1 MKTTPVQFKNEKV
14 KSYFRF
20 INLFLTLSL
29 VWNSFLMQ
37 AQVAINEDD
46 SDGNVNTE
54 LDIKSTTKGVIFPVM
69 TTAERDAIASPT
81 EGLLIFN
88 RSGGYHN
95 YYNGTTWQQINRNV
109 VLLAVNPTGAG
120 TDIGVGVGV
129 ADPDNS
135 AILHVNS
142 VTKGF
147 LLPRITGSQPSAIA
161 GHLYYNTVADKIIYY
176 NGSNWN
182 ELSTTASTA
191 GAGGASTAEGVLI
204 GSGTVAASAKME
216 VRTTTA
222 KGMLLPRMTDAERDA
237 IDSPAEG
244 LTIYNSTANNYQY
257 FSSATWFSWADASLT
272 YGVIIGNP
280 GLSCKDIYDLNSASQ
295 GVDGTYY
302 IDPDGAGANSAYA
315 CDCDMTTDG
324 GGWTLVENT
333 GPKNTNNSVTAS
345 SGATPVPLTVGSAFA
360 KLSDDDINLIRGDYS
375 TSIMRV
381 ERPNGAFSAVKIYF
395 KQNRVLNS
403 AAANN
408 TTSIITYFTSYANAI
423 SNTNIQ
429 TGTSNYGGA
438 FDSWSG
444 GTANYQIIFRY
455 AAEGFISSGANNTCG
470 GTAPSNRSECNTL
483 LWVKR
488 P

>member
-1 MKTTPVQFKNEKV
+1 MKTTQVLLRKEKV
-14 KSYFRF
+14 KSGFRF
-20 INLFLTLSL
+20 VKLFATLTFVL
-29 VWNSFLMQ
+29 NSFILC

-69 TTAERDAIASPT
+69 TTAERDAIPSPA

-95 YYNGTTWQQINRNV
+95 YYNGTIWQQINRNV
-109 VLLAVNPTGAG
+109 VLLATNPAGTG

-142 VTKGF
+142 TSKGF
-147 LLPRITGSQPSAIA
+147 LLPRITGSQPSAIV

-191 GAGGASTAEGVLI
+191 GSGGVSTAEGVLI

-222 KGMLLPRMTDAERDA
+222 KGMLLPRMTNAQRDA

-244 LTIYNSTANNYQY
+244 LTIYNTTSNNYQY
-257 FSSATWFSWADASLT
+257 FSSATWYSWADASLT
-272 YGVIIGNP
+272 YGMVIGNP
-280 GLSCKDIYDLNSASQ
+280 GLSCKDIYDSNSATQ
-295 GVDGTYY
+295 GVDGVYY
-302 IDPDGAGANSAYA
+302 IDPDGVGANPAYA
-315 CDCDMTTDG
+315 CTCDMTNDG

-333 GPKNTNNSVTAS
+333 GPKYTNNNTTAS
-345 SGATPVPLTVGSAFA
+345 AGISPIPATVGSAFA
-360 KLSDDDINLIRGDYS
+360 KLSDADINLIRNDYA

-408 TTSIITYFTSYANAI
+408 AASIITYFTSYANAI
-423 SNTNIQ
+423 SNTSIQ
-429 TGTSNYGGA
+429 TANTNYGST
-438 FDSWSG
+438 FDSWGG
-444 GTANYQIIFRY
+444 GTANCQIIFRY
-455 AAEGFISSGANNTCG
+455 GAEGFISNGGNNSCG
-470 GTAPSNRSECNTL
+470 GGAANRSECNAL
-483 LWVKR
+483 LWVKK